1 VAKFDLILLIC
12 FVVVSGCGLCD
23 CQKLATDTMSV
34 PVVETE
40 PIPPTKVV
48 EIARPTDVAPTILR
62 APALTNDDIRRL
74 QRGLREI
81 GFNPGPVD
89 GVAGERT
96 KAAYV
101 RLQSGCSKLAPR
113 LEELSFH
120 TAEGHLTAGAA
131 AGDKLPSRRETQ
143 EIQEQL
149 REAGFYS
156 GPVDRIFASRT
167 QSALRKFKA
176 GCLMAK
182 EFKEILN
189 EPLAAIVSETADT
202 RPQKMAISSSKAEA
216 RETRSAD
223 YQQASVVQAVH
234 PREQIRILQLRLR
247 DAGFDPGQVDGLMG
261 PKTKSA
267 LAQYEASR
275 AGEKTKASLSNPSV
289 RGRY

>member
-1 VAKFDLILLIC
+1 MP
-12 FVVVSGCGLCD
+12 VSI
-23 CQKLATDTMSV
+23 
-34 PVVETE
+34 VETE

-48 EIARPTDVAPTILR
+48 EIARPTDVAPILPVR
-62 APALTNDDIRRL
+62 TLTNDDIRRL

-101 RLQSGCSKLAPR
+101 RLQSGCSKLTPR
-113 LEELSFH
+113 LEELRLH
-120 TAEGHLTAGAA
+120 TAEDHITAGAA

-143 EIQEQL
+143 EVQGQL
-149 REAGFYS
+149 RELGFYL
-156 GPVDRIFASRT
+156 GPVDGIFASRT

-182 EFKEILN
+182 EFKEISN
-189 EPLAAIVSETADT
+189 EPLAAIASETADT
-202 RPQKMAISSSKAEA
+202 RQQKLSISSSKAET
-216 RETRSAD
+216 RETRGAD
-223 YQQASVVQAVH
+223 YQQASVAQAVH
-234 PREQIRILQLRLR
+234 TREEIRILQLRLR

-275 AGEKTKASLSNPSV
+275 GGEKTKASLSKPSV
-289 RGRY
+289 RGQY